1 MKHQKILTVM
11 STPPQFIQAGR
22 ISAVDASRSAR
33 REAARHTGP
42 HIDSPLSDVFF
53 FSCSGLV
60 QLPVRAMLCACL
72 GMLLASCSGA
82 KHFYVSTTGSDTN
95 PGTQAEPF
103 LTIAHADS
111 LASAGYTI
119 HVAPG
124 TYTVSAPSTRS
135 AGIKTV
141 KSGTAS
147 ARIKFVSDIKWGAK
161 IVFSGTGIAWNSKG
175 AYVDIEGFDIT
186 GSGRGGIL
194 AEGGN
199 DIITRNFIHDLEVS
213 GGCNGQGG
221 AAIGTW
227 GPVGGAVIDSNVV
240 RNVGAQ
246 WVAAR
251 TCNTV
256 QGIYVTNQNNR
267 VSNNVISGIAA
278 VGINSWH
285 GATGS
290 TMVNNTI
297 FGNKMG
303 IVIGHGDGGA
313 TAIGTNNNYV
323 ANNIVYGNGY
333 GITEMGKVGGNN
345 RYADNVVYSNGT
357 DWRVKGEVR
366 GTISAD
372 PLFVNYQENGSGDYR
387 LRARSPAVG
396 RGASTPSLPA
406 DPSITTDGTPVDMSA
421 HEN

>member
-1 MKHQKILTVM
+1 MKPQKILTLM
-11 STPPQFIQAGR
+11 RRPAQFIQAGTLP
-22 ISAVDASRSAR
+22 AV
-33 REAARHTGP
+33 EAARGA
-42 HIDSPLSDVFF
+42 
-53 FSCSGLV
+53 GLCTCV
-60 QLPVRAMLCACL
+60 CV
-72 GMLLASCSGA
+72 LLASCSGA
-82 KHFYVSTTGSDTN
+82 KHLYVATTGSDTN

-124 TYTVSAPSTRS
+124 TYKVSAPATRS
-135 AGIKTV
+135 AGIRTGR
-141 KSGTAS
+141 SGTAS

-161 IVFSGTGIAWNSKG
+161 IVFSGAGIAWNSKG
-175 AYVDIEGFDIT
+175 AYVDIDGFDIS

-194 AEGGN
+194 VEGGN
-199 DIITRNFIHDLEVS
+199 ELVTRNFIHDLEVS
-213 GGCNGQGG
+213 GGCTGQGG

-227 GPVGGAVIDSNVV
+227 GPVGAAVIDANLI
-240 RNVGAQ
+240 RNVGVQ
-246 WVAAR
+246 WVAGR
-251 TCNTV
+251 SCNTV

-267 VSNNVISGIAA
+267 VSNNVISGVAA

-303 IVIGHGDGGA
+303 IVIGHGDSGA

-333 GITEMGKVGGNN
+333 GISEMGKVGAHN

-357 DWRVKGEVR
+357 DWRVNGDVK

-372 PLFVNYQENGSGDYR
+372 PMFVNYQQNGLGDYR
-387 LRARSPAVG
+387 LRASSPAVG
-396 RGASTPSLPA
+396 KGADTDPIPA
-406 DPSITTDGTPVDMSA
+406 NPSITTAGKAGEMSTDD
-421 HEN
+421 H

>member
-1 MKHQKILTVM
+1 MKLQKILTAMRGPAQV
-11 STPPQFIQAGR
+11 IQAGS
-22 ISAVDASRSAR
+22 ISAVDAAPGTPRG
-33 REAARHTGP
+33 AA
-42 HIDSPLSDVFF
+42 S
-53 FSCSGLV
+53 
-60 QLPVRAMLCACL
+60 AMLCTCVC
-72 GMLLASCSGA
+72 MLLASCSGA
-82 KHFYVSTTGSDTN
+82 KHFYVAATGSDTN
-95 PGTQAEPF
+95 PGTQTEPF

-141 KSGTAS
+141 RSGTPS
-147 ARIKFVSDIKWGAK
+147 ARIKFISDIKWGAK
-161 IVFSGTGIAWNSKG
+161 IVVSGAGIAWNSKG
-175 AYVDIEGFDIT
+175 AYVDIDGFDIS

-194 AEGGN
+194 VEGGN
-199 DIITRNFIHDLEVS
+199 ELVTRNFIHDLEVS

-227 GPVGGAVIDSNVV
+227 GPAGGAVIDSNLI

-246 WVAAR
+246 WIAGR
-251 TCNTV
+251 SCNTV
-256 QGIYVTNQNNR
+256 QGIYVTNQYNR
-267 VSNNVISGIAA
+267 VSNNVISGVAA

-285 GATGS
+285 GAMGS

-303 IVIGHGDGGA
+303 IVIGQGDAGA
-313 TAIGTNNNYV
+313 TAIGTSNNYV

-333 GITEMGKVGGNN
+333 GISEMGKVGGNN
-345 RYADNVVYSNGT
+345 SYADNVVYSNGT
-357 DWRVKGEVR
+357 DWRVKGDIK

-372 PLFVNYQENGSGDYR
+372 PMFVNYQQNGLGDYR
-387 LRARSPAVG
+387 LRATSPAVG
-396 RGASTPSLPA
+396 KGANTDPIPA
-406 DPSITTDGTPVDMSA
+406 DPPISTAGKAGNMSTPDQ
-421 HEN
+421 